1 MNKTIRTFILS
12 LLVPVSTCLQAQEF
26 KRDIEQGMFI
36 PKGQWI
42 AGSSISYSEYTGNN
56 YNFLVIEGIDM
67 DGYSVKVS
75 PVICYAIKDNLA
87 VGGRFMYS
95 RSLSK
100 LDNVNININEDNSFE
115 LKNMYQLQHT
125 YSGMAILR
133 NYISLGRSTRFALFN
148 ETQFEVGGSQ
158 SKLLNGKGESMSG
171 TYETARE
178 ISIAVSPG
186 LVAFINNF
194 TAVEV
199 NVGVLGFSFNKVK
212 QVTDQVNTGERHHH
226 RGSFKIN
233 IFSIGLG
240 IAFYL

>member
-1 MNKTIRTFILS
+1 MNKSVRKLLLT

-26 KRDIEQGMFI
+26 KRDIEQGMFV

-42 AGSSISYSEYTGNN
+42 VGSSVSYSEYSGNN
-56 YNFLVIEGIDM
+56 YNFLVVEGINM

-75 PVICYAIKDNLA
+75 PVVCYAFKDNLA
-87 VGGRFMYS
+87 AGGRFLYT

-100 LDNVNININEDNSFE
+100 LDNVRVNINEDTSFD
-115 LKNMYQLQHT
+115 LKDMYRLSHT

-133 NYISLGRSTRFALFN
+133 NYISLGKSTRFALFN
-148 ETQFEVGGSQ
+148 ETQLEIGGSQ
-158 SKLLNGKGESMSG
+158 SKLLNGSGESFSG
-171 TYETARE
+171 TYETARDFN
-178 ISIAVSPG
+178 IAVSPG

-194 TAVEV
+194 MAVEV

-212 QVTDQVNTGERHHH
+212 QVTDQIEVGERSSNK
-226 RGSFKIN
+226 GSFKIN
-233 IFSIGLG
+233 VFSIGLG